1 MTYTEQKQQKGKTY
15 YYRVR
20 SIRTGGSFRKD
31 RVYMGAGLSGN
42 ALVLKESDADRQ
54 LMKESIEKGIAA
66 VKPGIVEVLKNNG
79 IKRAGIF
86 GSYARGEQK
95 KGSDIDIL
103 VLPPKGMGFG
113 FAGIELELQK
123 KLGRKV
129 DLVSYNGI
137 SPHLKDLILREEVRL
152 I

>member
-1 MTYTEQKQQKGKTY
+1 
-15 YYRVR
+15 
-20 SIRTGGSFRKD
+20 
-31 RVYMGAGLSGN
+31 MGASLSGSV
-42 ALVLKESDADRQ
+42 LTLKESEADRQ
-54 LMKESIEKGIAA
+54 LMNESIEKGIAA
-66 VKPGIVEVLKNNG
+66 IKPGIVEVLKDNG

-137 SPHLKDLILREEVRL
+137 SPHMKALILREEVR
-152 I
+152 II